1 MFYYFDKKM
10 MYYSLLNLVDFE
22 KMKKVYEKLI
32 RISNIIPSNS
42 YEYLYELHRFAQFNN
57 THREKLQP
65 LCIKQNIIKQK
76 LRRHLNVHGYE
87 YLQKE
92 C

>member
-1 MFYYFDKKM
+1 MI
-10 MYYSLLNLVDFE
+10 YYSLLNLADFE
-22 KMKKVYEKLI
+22 TMKTIYEKLI
-32 RISNIIPSNS
+32 RVSNIITSNS
-42 YEYLYELHRFAQFNN
+42 YLYELHRFAQFNN

-92 C
+92 R